1 MLDNFVNIYRD
12 NSAALWKQIYDS
24 MRAALCGGAIAA
36 GSRLPSIRELSA
48 ELSVS
53 RSPVENAYMRLLAEG
68 FIESRPKSGFFVS
81 PFIQRQDG
89 GGVAFAAEKMPAV
102 LYDFRS
108 GNIDSG
114 TADIEMWRRHLRMAL
129 NMQKEIVSRG
139 DPQGEPQLRQA
150 LVEYCLTARGV
161 KASWERV
168 VIASGTQQLLTSLC
182 RILGRGGAVAIEAP
196 GFAQGEQIFADFGW
210 QVRKHAA
217 LETFANAMPQ
227 LEDCAL
233 FADITSNMPQTSLSE
248 LSRRRA
254 ALLSWARSSKGFI
267 LEDDYNGELRYL
279 SRPLPSL
286 QGMSPERVIYIGSFS
301 RLLLP
306 SVRIAYMVLPEPLA
320 AQAREKSRFY
330 DQTASK
336 VEQLALAEYIRGRYL
351 ERHLRRSR
359 KIYQMKAK
367 ELLAALAAVFG
378 GKAAVSLYETSISVK
393 VSLKSAMSAS
403 EAKAAAE
410 VYGAAAE
417 RIEDDGDGKIAVSL
431 SFAGIPR
438 EKIRPGVEAFKRA
451 WQR

>member
-1 MLDNFVNIYRD
+1 MLDNFVNIDRE
-12 NSAALWKQIYDS
+12 SGTAVWKQIYDS
-24 MRAALCGGAIAA
+24 MRAALCGGAIAE
-36 GSRLPSIRELSA
+36 GSRLPSIRDLSA

-81 PFIQRQDG
+81 PFFQRQDDA
-89 GGVAFAAEKMPAV
+89 GVTFAAEGTPQV
-102 LYDFRS
+102 IYDFRS

-129 NMQKEIVSRG
+129 NMQTEIVSRG
-139 DPQGEPQLRQA
+139 DPQGEPQLRRA

-161 KASWERV
+161 KASWDRV
-168 VIASGTQQLLTSLC
+168 VISSGTQQLLTSLC
-182 RILGRGGAVAIEAP
+182 RILGREGSIAIEDP

-217 LETFANAMPQ
+217 WETFTNEIPLFA
-227 LEDCAL
+227 DCAL

-248 LSRRRA
+248 LSRRRG
-254 ALLSWARSSKGFI
+254 ALLSWARGSNGFI

-286 QGMSPERVIYIGSFS
+286 QGMAPERVIYLGSFS

-306 SVRIAYMVLPEPLA
+306 SVRMAYMVLPGPLA
-320 AQAREKSRFY
+320 AQAREKIRFY

-378 GKAAVSLYETSISVK
+378 EKAAVSLYETSISVK
-393 VSLKSAMSAS
+393 VSLKSVLS
-403 EAKAAAE
+403 AAE
-410 VYGAAAE
+410 AEMAATAYGAAAE
-417 RIEDDGDGKIAVSL
+417 RIQDDGDGKISVSL

-438 EKIRPGVEAFKRA
+438 EKIRPGVETFKRA
-451 WQR
+451 WQV